1 MLDSIFSSA
10 ASGATLPQALISL
23 FMALILGFVI
33 SLIYRWKNEASPSL
47 TVGLI
52 LMPAV
57 VQAVIFL
64 VNGNLGTGLAVM
76 GAFTLIRFRS
86 VAGSAKDITCIFF
99 AMAVGLATGMG
110 YAMYAVLFTVVVG
123 GVYFLLSTI
132 GYGEKA
138 EVKSL
143 RITIPEDLEYEGI
156 FDDLLRTYTNKAD
169 LCTVKTTNLGS
180 LFELQYRIV
189 LKDTRQQKALIDDI
203 RCRNGNLSVAIG
215 KAAPWKDEL

>member
-10 ASGATLPQALISL
+10 SDGATLPQALLSL
-23 FMALILGFVI
+23 LIALALGFVI

-110 YAMYAVLFTVVVG
+110 YALYAALFTAVVG
-123 GVYFLLSTI
+123 GTYFLLSTI
-132 GYGEKA
+132 GYGENA

-143 RITIPEDLEYEGI
+143 RITIPEDLEYEEI
-156 FDDLLRTYTNKAD
+156 FDDLFRAYTLRAD
-169 LCTVKTTNLGS
+169 LHTVKTTNLGS

-189 LKDTRQQKALIDDI
+189 MKDAAQQKALIDEI

-215 KAAPWKDEL
+215 KAAPWKEEL

>member
-10 ASGATLPQALISL
+10 SDGATLPQALFSL
-23 FMALILGFVI
+23 LIALALGFVI

-99 AMAVGLATGMG
+99 TMAVGLATGMG
-110 YAMYAVLFTVVVG
+110 YALYAVLFTAVVG
-123 GVYFLLSTI
+123 GMYFLLSTV

-156 FDDLLRTYTNKAD
+156 FDDLFRTYTRKAD
-169 LCTVKTTNLGS
+169 LHTVKTTNLGS
-180 LFELQYRIV
+180 LFELSYRIV
-189 LKDTRQQKALIDDI
+189 MRDAAQQKALIDEI
-203 RCRNGNLSVAIG
+203 RCRNGNLGVAIG
-215 KAAPWKDEL
+215 KATPWKEEL

>member
-10 ASGATLPQALISL
+10 SDGATLPQALLSL
-23 FMALILGFVI
+23 LIALVLGFVI

-110 YAMYAVLFTVVVG
+110 YALYAALFTVVVG
-123 GVYFLLSTI
+123 GTYFFLSTI

-138 EVKSL
+138 EIKSL

-156 FDDLLRTYTNKAD
+156 FDDLFQAYTKKAD
-169 LCTVKTTNLGS
+169 LHTVKTTNLGS

-189 LKDTRQQKALIDDI
+189 MRDAAQQKALIDEI

-215 KAAPWKDEL
+215 KAAPWKEEL

>member
-10 ASGATLPQALISL
+10 SDGATLPQALLSL
-23 FMALILGFVI
+23 LIALALGFVI

-86 VAGSAKDITCIFF
+86 VPGSAKDITCIFF

-110 YAMYAVLFTVVVG
+110 YALYAVLFTVVVG
-123 GVYFLLSTI
+123 GAYFLLSTI

-156 FDDLLRTYTNKAD
+156 FDDLFQTYTKKAD
-169 LCTVKTTNLGS
+169 LHTVKTTNLGS

-189 LKDTRQQKALIDDI
+189 MRDTAQQKTLIDEI

-215 KAAPWKDEL
+215 KAAPWKEEL

>member
-10 ASGATLPQALISL
+10 SSGATLPQALISL

-33 SLIYRWKNEASPSL
+33 SLIYRWKSEASPTL

-123 GVYFLLSTI
+123 GAYFLLSTI

-156 FDDLLRTYTNKAD
+156 FDDLLHTYTNKAD

-189 LKDTRQQKALIDDI
+189 MKDTRQQKALIDDI
-203 RCRNGNLSVAIG
+203 RCRNGNLSVAIS

>member
-1 MLDSIFSSA
+1 MLDSIFSNA
-10 ASGATLPQALISL
+10 TEGATLPQALLSL
-23 FMALILGFVI
+23 LLALALGFVI
-33 SLIYRWKNEASPSL
+33 SFIYRWKNDASPTL

-86 VAGSAKDITCIFF
+86 VAGSARDITCIFF

-110 YAMYAVLFTVVVG
+110 YALYAALFTAVVG
-123 GVYFLLSTI
+123 GTYFLLGTV
-132 GYGEKA
+132 GYGENA
-138 EVKSL
+138 AVKSL
-143 RITIPEDLEYEGI
+143 RIVIPEDLEYEGI
-156 FDDLLRTYTNKAD
+156 FDDLFREYTAKAE
-169 LCTVKTTNLGS
+169 LQTVKTTNLGS

-189 LKDTRQQKALIDDI
+189 LKDASRQKALIDEI
-203 RCRNGNLSVAIG
+203 RCRNGNLGVTLG
-215 KAAPWKDEL
+215 KAAPWKEEL